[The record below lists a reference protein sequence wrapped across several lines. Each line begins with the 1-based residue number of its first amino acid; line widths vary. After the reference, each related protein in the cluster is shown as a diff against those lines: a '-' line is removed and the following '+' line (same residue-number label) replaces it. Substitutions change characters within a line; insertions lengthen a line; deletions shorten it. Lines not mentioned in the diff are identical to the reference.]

1 MSAWTA
7 RFGTSKEYK
16 ALILLARRQGWD
28 VEITGGGHL
37 EFVPPDPT
45 KPIVYASM
53 TPGDRRS
60 WLAARA
66 QLRRSGLRV

>member
-1 MSAWTA
+1 VTAWAA
-7 RFGTSKEYK
+7 RFGTSKEHK
-16 ALILLARRQGWD
+16 ELIHVARRQGWH

-37 EFVPPDPT
+37 KFVPRDPT
-45 KPIVYASM
+45 KPIVYTSM

-66 QLRRSGLRV
+66 RLRRSGLRV